1 MRIVAADI
9 MLRSIIVIVV
19 AREPSIVLFWRETR
33 LKYVIFPQ
41 IFHELSVPESNATF
55 ERASKHGR
63 LDLTEQ
69 TDQKRKNWMDF

>member
-33 LKYVIFPQ
+33 LKYVTFPG
-41 IFHELSVPESNATF
+41 IFHELSFP
-55 ERASKHGR
+55 
-63 LDLTEQ
+63 
-69 TDQKRKNWMDF
+69 